1 MLHGSFVKC
10 VSLKMPPPEAVSSWH
25 RAQRH
30 LTFCAVH
37 RCFTCFPARLHKAHL
52 LLEAVPSAPKYSGK
66 HCSSS
71 TFPEVAAF
79 ANSHTSASLK
89 AFWVSGVLPCSFA
102 SCWSKIKVSPRQ
114 CPGNGKKKCFV
125 PFSRLMQDIVV
136 AGKGI
141 RKIHSSHVLVVFDW
155 VRNWNLMC
163 TPPTCEIP

>member
-1 MLHGSFVKC
+1 MPPSSIRPVLAPDSFVFFFFFLQRGSIYLSMLHGSFVKC
-10 VSLKMPPPEAVSSWH
+10 VSLNMPPPEAVSSWH

-52 LLEAVPSAPKYSGK
+52 LLEAVSSAPKYSGK

-71 TFPEVAAF
+71 TFTEVAAF

-102 SCWSKIKVSPRQ
+102 SCWWKIKVSPRQ
-114 CPGNGKKKCFV
+114 CPGNGKKKMF
-125 PFSRLMQDIVV
+125 
-136 AGKGI
+136 
-141 RKIHSSHVLVVFDW
+141 
-155 VRNWNLMC
+155 C
-163 TPPTCEIP
+163 TI